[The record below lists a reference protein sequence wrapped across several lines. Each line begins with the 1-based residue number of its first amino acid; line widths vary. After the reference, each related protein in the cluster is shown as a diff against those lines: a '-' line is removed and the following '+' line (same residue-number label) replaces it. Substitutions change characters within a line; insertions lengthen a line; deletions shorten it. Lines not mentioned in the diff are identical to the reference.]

1 MHFRAGLGEW
11 RRSLRGPS
19 SARAMAEELFAL
31 RGPRIDDVE
40 GSLIELPILTI
51 LRKKGKVSRS
61 RYLRRQRSERYLK
74 GMILLSLAANFPNMS
89 TVEPHEFCRRS
100 YSRRA
105 APESMIIAFFCKFRD
120 HIKEFT
126 YMYLIHRNRTYR
138 TQLIADGNTKNSM
151 KTQLRQR
158 FSIFY
163 HVVFRPHDF
172 YCSA

>member
-1 MHFRAGLGEW
+1 
-11 RRSLRGPS
+11 
-19 SARAMAEELFAL
+19 MAEELFAL
-31 RGPRIDDVE
+31 RGPRIDDWRC
-40 GSLIELPILTI
+40 SLIELPILTI

-105 APESMIIAFFCKFRD
+105 APESMIIVIICKFRD

-126 YMYLIHRNRTYR
+126 YTFLIHRNLTYR
-138 TQLIADGNTKNSM
+138 TSSQPDKPY
-151 KTQLRQR
+151 
-158 FSIFY
+158 SINRGLT
-163 HVVFRPHDF
+163 HQKLNEDASEKAGMPPTDTHCTICPSVTA
-172 YCSA
+172 S